1 MANPYFDSLFGR
13 STTQGMLDTYGD
25 YDENGNPLNFVSGE
39 IDNLPAI
46 NSNEDSA
53 PFLSG
58 AGFQQHPTNPNEM
71 VTPSRSL
78 VEHYTEKADREAAR
92 VEAEYLR
99 KKESPLFRIGDTLAD
114 AGRLFMSP
122 LFWLSGEDT
131 SKYDPSARLDAG
143 YKTAMKEADAL
154 RVGMYQKLVNARDA
168 RLGRAETMYSN
179 SMTRRKQIFDMNQP
193 QSSEQKSLREFALA
207 NNLLDM
213 YNDRTPESQSQLQNM
228 FDVQQQKAFPIN
240 DGSNRIISSALFS
253 KFEGYG
259 TNFKKLAEGT
269 AEAYG
274 NYSRMMTALS
284 GDFGG
289 VGDVA
294 AIFSFMKSL
303 DPRSVVRDSEFQV
316 AANAGGI
323 WDKMKN
329 LQSQY
334 AEGAILPPPVRE
346 QMKKY
351 ATEIMQTY
359 AKSYK
364 RYRKDAIS
372 NMDMLGYGDEGMVN
386 NFLGKSLEIPEFGS
400 DERQYPRVINDAP
413 PLIRRPTPG
422 LAVPTDVSGGQAGTF
437 DFTQLDDF
445 SLEERIKRLEA
456 NQ

>member
-1 MANPYFDSLFGR
+1 
-13 STTQGMLDTYGD
+13 
-25 YDENGNPLNFVSGE
+25 
-39 IDNLPAI
+39 
-46 NSNEDSA
+46 
-53 PFLSG
+53 
-58 AGFQQHPTNPNEM
+58 
-71 VTPSRSL
+71 
-78 VEHYTEKADREAAR
+78 
-92 VEAEYLR
+92 
-99 KKESPLFRIGDTLAD
+99 
-114 AGRLFMSP
+114 
-122 LFWLSGEDT
+122 
-131 SKYDPSARLDAG
+131 
-143 YKTAMKEADAL
+143 
-154 RVGMYQKLVNARDA
+154 
-168 RLGRAETMYSN
+168 
-179 SMTRRKQIFDMNQP
+179 
-193 QSSEQKSLREFALA
+193 
-207 NNLLDM
+207 
-213 YNDRTPESQSQLQNM
+213 
-228 FDVQQQKAFPIN
+228 
-240 DGSNRIISSALFS
+240 
-253 KFEGYG
+253 
-259 TNFKKLAEGT
+259 
-269 AEAYG
+269 
-274 NYSRMMTALS
+274 
-284 GDFGG
+284 

-400 DERQYPRVINDAP
+400 EDPRYPQVINEAP